1 MAEENKNDQEAVQ
14 ELLAWAQE
22 TLNNKAYPAGEYQV
36 NKSTKILDCAKYLD
50 SMISVISKN
59 WENPTFHPTI
69 DLLREFRSQL
79 EQQWKKSYY
88 FFSCCYLSPDVEKM
102 KANQTEKRCISV
114 PVVLY
119 AYHKKL

>member
-36 NKSTKILDCAKYLD
+36 NKSAKILDCAKYLD

-69 DLLREFRSQL
+69 DQLREFRSQL
-79 EQQWKKSYY
+79 EQQ
-88 FFSCCYLSPDVEKM
+88 
-102 KANQTEKRCISV
+102 
-114 PVVLY
+114 
-119 AYHKKL
+119 

>member
-14 ELLAWAQE
+14 ELLTWAQE

-59 WENPTFHPTI
+59 WENPTFYPTI
-69 DLLREFRSQL
+69 DQLREFKTKIES
-79 EQQWKKSYY
+79 KK
-88 FFSCCYLSPDVEKM
+88 E
-102 KANQTEKRCISV
+102 
-114 PVVLY
+114 
-119 AYHKKL
+119 